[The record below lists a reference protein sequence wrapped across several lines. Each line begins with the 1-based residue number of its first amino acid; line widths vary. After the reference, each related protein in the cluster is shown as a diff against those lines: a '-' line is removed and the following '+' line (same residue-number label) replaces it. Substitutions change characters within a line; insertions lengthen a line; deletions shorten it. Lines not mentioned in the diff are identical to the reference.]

1 MDHPP
6 LEERLAAEEKMGGE
20 VVKFSGLKVE
30 GFGDKADLNFGA
42 GVLLLPK
49 ESQKSAKMKGGGVAN
64 DGSVGGQLGDF
75 AGVGDGVCKVTG
87 GIDQIQLE
95 SAFTGNDPTIGNLT
109 RPFLVGKIAFGSDDG
124 GESFEGFGNHFL
136 DQLLLRFGSGSS
148 GIE

>member
-1 MDHPP
+1 VG
-6 LEERLAAEEKMGGE
+6 RK

-30 GFGDKADLNFGA
+30 RFGDKADLNFGA

-75 AGVGDGVCKVTG
+75 AGVGDGVCEVTG

-95 SAFTGNDPTIGNLT
+95 SSFTGNDPTIGNLT
-109 RPFLVGKIAFGSDDG
+109 RQFLVGKITFGSDNG

-148 GIE
+148 WIE

>member
-1 MDHPP
+1 
-6 LEERLAAEEKMGGE
+6 MGGE

-42 GVLLLPK
+42 GVLLLSK

-109 RPFLVGKIAFGSDDG
+109 GQFLVGKITFGSDNG

-136 DQLLLRFGSGSS
+136 DQLLLRFGSGSG

>member
-6 LEERLAAEEKMGGE
+6 LESRLAAEKEVGRE
-20 VVKFSGLKVE
+20 VVKFACLEVK
-30 GFGDKADLNFGA
+30 GFRNKADLNFGA

-49 ESQKSAKMKGGGVAN
+49 ESQKSAEMEGGGVAN

-109 RPFLVGKIAFGSDDG
+109 GQFLVGKITFGSDDG
-124 GESFEGFGNHFL
+124 GEPFEGFGNHFL
-136 DQLLLRFGSGSS
+136 DQLLFRFGSGSG

>member
-1 MDHPP
+1 
-6 LEERLAAEEKMGGE
+6 MGRK

-49 ESQKSAKMKGGGVAN
+49 ESQKSAEMKGGGVAN

-109 RPFLVGKIAFGSDDG
+109 GQFLVGKIAFGSDDG
-124 GESFEGFGNHFL
+124 GESFEGFGNHIL
-136 DQLLLRFGSGSS
+136 DQLLLRFGSGSG

>member
-1 MDHPP
+1 VDHPP
-6 LEERLAAEEKMGGE
+6 LESRLAAEKEVGRK
-20 VVKFSGLKVE
+20 VVKFACLEVK
-30 GFGDKADLNFGA
+30 GFRNKADLNFGA

-49 ESQKSAKMKGGGVAN
+49 ESQKSAEMKGGGVAN

-109 RPFLVGKIAFGSDDG
+109 GQFLVGKITFGSDDG
-124 GESFEGFGNHFL
+124 GEPFEGFGNHFL
-136 DQLLLRFGSGSS
+136 DQLLFRFGSGSG

>member
-1 MDHPP
+1 MEHPP
-6 LEERLAAEEKMGGE
+6 LEERLAAEKEVGRK

-49 ESQKSAKMKGGGVAN
+49 ESQKSAEMEGGGVAN

-75 AGVGDGVCKVTG
+75 AGVGDGVCEVTG

-95 SAFTGNDPTIGNLT
+95 STFTGNDPTIGNLT
-109 RPFLVGKIAFGSDDG
+109 GQFLVGKIAFGSDDG
-124 GESFEGFGNHFL
+124 GESFEGFGNHIL
-136 DQLLLRFGSGSS
+136 DQLLFRFGSGSG

>member
-1 MDHPP
+1 MEHPP
-6 LEERLAAEEKMGGE
+6 LEERLAAEKEVGRK

-75 AGVGDGVCKVTG
+75 AGVGDGVCEVTG
-87 GIDQIQLE
+87 GINQIQLE
-95 SAFTGNDPTIGNLT
+95 SAFTGNDPTIGNLAGQ
-109 RPFLVGKIAFGSDDG
+109 FLVGKIAFGSDDG
-124 GESFEGFGNHFL
+124 GESFEGFGNHIL
-136 DQLLLRFGSGSS
+136 DQLLFRFGRRSG